1 NLSLDL
7 RTLTRRNFGFVKLDA
22 GMLLQVMRQD
32 DGPRQIDAM
41 IEQLTDH
48 RITLIVEKVETEREL
63 VELLDHN
70 IHFGQGYLFGE
81 PRESKAL
88 Q

>member
-1 NLSLDL
+1 
-7 RTLTRRNFGFVKLDA
+7 
-22 GMLLQVMRQD
+22 
-32 DGPRQIDAM
+32 M
-41 IEQLTDH
+41 IEQLSDH
-48 RITLIVEKVETEREL
+48 RGTLVVEKVETEREL
-63 VELLDHN
+63 VELLDHS